1 MTIHLELPQWLTWFI
16 LGFMCCPL
24 LVWLWLFI
32 YHRLLPCRFKWYS
45 TVTPGDVAH
54 ASKHERWT
62 FAGIGGR
69 RFIAGWAWYRE
80 P

>member
-1 MTIHLELPQWLTWFI
+1 MTIHLELPQWLVWFI
-16 LGFMCCPL
+16 FGFLSCPLVVWLLGFL
-24 LVWLWLFI
+24 HYRV
-32 YHRLLPCRFKWYS
+32 LPCRLKWYS
-45 TVTPGDVAH
+45 TVTPDHVAR
-54 ASKHERWT
+54 AAKDERWT